1 MMDTP
6 PAEEAIYFDLS
17 HEPVGGNSRIYI
29 NFYDAGIFSIEVKRN
44 ELEKLFI
51 QLSDYLKMPAPLT
64 QAPCG
69 SNPGECIIKMDKQ
82 VKEARQDEREKVLD
96 ELRSRMLSHVPTDFL
111 AGTYRMNDEWMEEI
125 ESLRAGKDDG

>member
-1 MMDTP
+1 MTGKDTVV
-6 PAEEAIYFDLS
+6 EEIIP
-17 HEPVGGNSRIYI
+17 EEN
-29 NFYDAGIFSIEVKRN
+29 DAGIFSIEVKRN

-96 ELRSRMLSHVPTDFL
+96 DLEHYIQYETPLEQFSKYCLAYTDVLQKVKNLRK
-111 AGTYRMNDEWMEEI
+111 
-125 ESLRAGKDDG
+125 KDGE